1 MARSGKTVM
10 CLLILLAGISASQTV
25 IAQENSPIVAVTHW
39 PPWKII
45 KGDHFEGI
53 DVSILEALGNRLNVN
68 FQYIE
73 CPWNRCLELIRSGE
87 ADIIPGIAK
96 QTDREE
102 YMYFISPPYKE
113 LFSTA
118 FYTRKGQ
125 KGQPHPIQ
133 RYEDL
138 YNLEVGMIRG
148 GVYFDRFDKDPKITR
163 IEVTK
168 EIQLLSMLDKGRLDV
183 IIGNDL
189 NIEYLIHTRGFS
201 GKFDKAPFTVE
212 SYTPTYI
219 AISKKSKFIDI
230 IPLMEVSLKNM
241 VESGEIE
248 EIGQTYQKKI
258 KIDQ

>member
-1 MARSGKTVM
+1 M
-10 CLLILLAGISASQTV
+10 
-25 IAQENSPIVAVTHW
+25 
-39 PPWKII
+39 
-45 KGDHFEGI
+45 
-53 DVSILEALGNRLNVN
+53 
-68 FQYIE
+68 
-73 CPWNRCLELIRSGE
+73 IRIGE
-87 ADIIPGIAK
+87 ADIIIGIAK

-148 GVYFDRFDKDPKITR
+148 GLYFDRFDQDQKIIR

-168 EIQLLSMLDKGRLDV
+168 EIQLLNMLDKGRLDV

-189 NIEYLIHTRGFS
+189 NIEYLIQARGFS
-201 GKFDKAPFTVE
+201 EKFDKSPFKVE

-219 AISKKSKFIDI
+219 SISKKSKFIEI
-230 IPLMEVSLKNM
+230 IPLLEVSLKNM

-248 EIGQTYQKKI
+248 EIEQTYLKKN